1 MAGDD
6 DSDAFAIDV
15 GDWYDANARDL
26 PWRRADATP
35 WGVLVSEVMLQQTP
49 VARVLPAWQQ
59 WMKRWPTPAALAAE
73 PASEAIRAWDR
84 LGYPRRAIR
93 LHQAATVIVA
103 SHDGEVPN
111 TVEALRALPGIGD
124 YTAAAVGAFAFGLP
138 VAALDTNVRRVYS
151 RVFEGVADAA
161 ASVTV
166 RERDSATQRLPA
178 VNAPAYSVAVMEL
191 GALVCTSR
199 SPSCAACPVSARCT
213 WLARGRP
220 PAVSRRRAQPYAGTD
235 REVRGRLLA
244 KLRASAEPVPAA
256 ELDIVWPDAA
266 QRRRALESLLV
277 DGLVQTADG
286 ERLRLPV

>member
-6 DSDAFAIDV
+6 DDAFAIALQ
-15 GDWYDANARDL
+15 DWYDANARDL
-26 PWRRADATP
+26 PWRRPDATA

-59 WMKRWPTPAALAAE
+59 WIARWPTPAALAAE
-73 PASEAIRAWDR
+73 PVSEAIRAWDR
-84 LGYPRRAIR
+84 LGYPRRAMR
-93 LHQAATVIVA
+93 LHQAATVVVA
-103 SHDGEVPN
+103 SHDGEVPSS
-111 TVEALRALPGIGD
+111 VEALRALPGLGD
-124 YTAAAVGAFAFGLP
+124 YTAAAIAAFAFGSR
-138 VAALDTNVRRVYS
+138 VAVLDTNVRRVYS
-151 RVFEGVADAA
+151 RVFEGAADAS

-166 RERDSATQRLPA
+166 RERAAATQRLPA

-199 SPSCAACPVSARCT
+199 SPSCDACPVSTQCA

-220 PAVSRRRAQPYAGTD
+220 PALSPRRAQPYAGTD

-244 KLRASAEPVPAA
+244 KLRAAPGPVPAA

-266 QRRRALESLLV
+266 QRERALASLLF
-277 DGLVQTADG
+277 DGLVQVAPG
-286 ERLRLPV
+286 ERLQLPV